1 MCNLFLEKIFTVFN
15 YFNYLLLCKA
25 QKVIKTNKNN
35 NSTIINNNC
44 MKKNYKHI
52 TIKIVVYFMY
62 TVSIYILS
70 VTSKFKY
77 LVATQIR
84 IRCITQFE

>member
-1 MCNLFLEKIFTVFN
+1 
-15 YFNYLLLCKA
+15 
-25 QKVIKTNKNN
+25 
-35 NSTIINNNC
+35 

-84 IRCITQFE
+84 ESGITQFE